1 MKISPK
7 IFDIT
12 HQNTEIKEIKKKKRE
27 LTQGNKKEKKEK
39 KVMEVQRQ
47 IFTGVCRIT
56 ET

>member
-27 LTQGNKKEKKEK
+27 LTQGNKKRKKGK